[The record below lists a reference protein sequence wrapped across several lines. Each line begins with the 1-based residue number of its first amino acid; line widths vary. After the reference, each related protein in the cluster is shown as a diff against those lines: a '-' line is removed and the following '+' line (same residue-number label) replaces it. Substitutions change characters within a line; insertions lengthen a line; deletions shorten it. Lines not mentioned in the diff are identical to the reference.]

1 MKKIDFNLDG
11 MHRDTY
17 GEGNRAYQLRKAHCD
32 VYSKDGIELYFSY
45 ETLVAFKVPHYQ
57 LVSVENCW
65 GNTTGKHLNWI
76 GEPKDARLSFNDF
89 KTIAKEYLEPYE
101 GGKDLKLLK
110 EGVLGGSAASDPLK
124 TVGMVS
130 ALFDLICAD
139 DKEASVKYRKKFYKN
154 VDGLFFP
161 PDWDELTTQEKDE
174 RLTKVDSFAIKG
186 DNNG

>member
-1 MKKIDFNLDG
+1 MKKIDLNLDG

-32 VYSKDGIELYFSY
+32 VYSKDGVKLYFSY
-45 ETLVAFKVPHYQ
+45 KTLVAFKVPGYQ

-76 GEPKDARLSFNDF
+76 GEPKDARLSLHDF
-89 KTIAKEYLEPYE
+89 ETVAKEHLEPH
-101 GGKDLKLLK
+101 
-110 EGVLGGSAASDPLK
+110 GVLGGSSASDPLK

-130 ALFDLICAD
+130 AMFDLICAD

-174 RLTKVDSFAIKG
+174 RLSKVDSFAIKG
-186 DNNG
+186 DNHGN

>member
-45 ETLVAFKVPHYQ
+45 ETLVAFKVPNYQ

-76 GEPKDARLSFNDF
+76 DNGN
-89 KTIAKEYLEPYE
+89 
-101 GGKDLKLLK
+101 
-110 EGVLGGSAASDPLK
+110 
-124 TVGMVS
+124 
-130 ALFDLICAD
+130 
-139 DKEASVKYRKKFYKN
+139 KK
-154 VDGLFFP
+154 
-161 PDWDELTTQEKDE
+161 E
-174 RLTKVDSFAIKG
+174 RLTPEDFENKYLECFGVPIKEVA
-186 DNNG
+186 

>member
-32 VYSKDGIELYFSY
+32 LYENDQGVKLYFSY
-45 ETLVAFKVPHYQ
+45 ETLVAFKVPSYQ
-57 LVSVENCW
+57 LASIENYW
-65 GNTTGKHLNWI
+65 GPTTGKHLNWI
-76 GEPKDARLSFNDF
+76 GEPKDCRYEKDAFY
-89 KTIAKEYLEPYE
+89 KIAEELLEPY
-101 GGKDLKLLK
+101 
-110 EGVLGGSAASDPLK
+110 GVLDGSSASDPLK

-130 ALFDLICAD
+130 ALFDLMCAD
-139 DKEASVKYRKKFYKN
+139 DKEASVKYRKNFYKN

-174 RLTKVDSFAIKG
+174 RLSKVDSFAIKG
-186 DNNG
+186 DNHG

>member
-32 VYSKDGIELYFSY
+32 VYSKDGVELYFSY
-45 ETLVAFKVPHYQ
+45 ETLVAFKVDGYH
-57 LVSVENCW
+57 LVSIQNYW
-65 GNTTGKHLNWI
+65 GTTTGKHLNWI
-76 GEPKDARLSFNDF
+76 GEPKDERLTSNDF
-89 KTIAKEYLEPYE
+89 YNVAKVYLKPYGVLLGTHASR
-101 GGKDLKLLK
+101 GGKS
-110 EGVLGGSAASDPLK
+110 SAGDPLK

-154 VDGLFFP
+154 VDGLSFP

-174 RLTKVDSFAIKG
+174 RLSKVDSFAIKG
-186 DNNG
+186 DNHGN